1 MIPSGILQKKKS
13 VLYERVST
21 WMTLTRCILSFA
33 FSQKIRV
40 FQENIR
46 GFISFRS
53 CNHSRAIDAC
63 SSSSTEKKNVFV
75 AERERK
81 KETER
86 ERERKREIK
95 QLDNEK
101 TKFLM
106 NIYIFLVDFNGLF

>member
-21 WMTLTRCILSFA
+21 WMTFTRCILSFA

-63 SSSSTEKKNVFV
+63 SSSSTEKKKCLCC
-75 AERERK
+75 RERK
-81 KETER
+81 KERNRER
-86 ERERKREIK
+86 EREREIK